1 MTEVEEAIQALAD
14 RGQWVGRT
22 GGDPEAVRAEI
33 RRTARRR
40 GWRVQTFTDA
50 IGRPH
55 AATRDGLPAE
65 EPWRGAA
72 EHMAKVEPHAS
83 IRLAWQGWREND
95 LS

>member
-1 MTEVEEAIQALAD
+1 MQVLAQ

-22 GGDPEAVRAEI
+22 GGDAEAVRAEI
-33 RRTARRR
+33 RRAARGR
-40 GWRVQTFTDA
+40 GWRITTITDA

-72 EHMAKVEPHAS
+72 EHMREAEPHAS
-83 IRLAWQGWREND
+83 R
-95 LS
+95 